1 VIGADRATCFD
12 RFLQPP
18 EAAPPAS
25 TTRSSLE
32 TRGTGALGVLGR
44 LGWPRKMGTGAGN
57 LMVGALEGGG
67 PRWGGSGQRSEL
79 RRAIAHNREHGR
91 EMEGAEEVSYL

>member
-1 VIGADRATCFD
+1 
-12 RFLQPP
+12 
-18 EAAPPAS
+18 
-25 TTRSSLE
+25 
-32 TRGTGALGVLGR
+32 
-44 LGWPRKMGTGAGN
+44 MGAGN